1 MDDSNSTGTIIYI
14 IIMILVF
21 VGSALKK
28 KKKGLSGKKSAP
40 PIPSSK
46 TQATPASK
54 FSNFISGLIEEASP
68 KAEQPFY
75 QYETDFDDNSSEIT
89 EEFDEQP
96 PNNYSTEGISAF
108 SEDDPSTSIIET
120 GIEKNLSTTKHKLT
134 FTKDKHYYRQESENE
149 LKQVLSDFDLKKAII
164 FSEILKPK
172 YFKVNDF

>member
-28 KKKGLSGKKSAP
+28 KKKGLSGKKPAP
-40 PIPSSK
+40 PRPSSE

-68 KAEQPFY
+68 KSEQPFY
-75 QYETDFDDNSSEIT
+75 QYETDFEDNEPIIN
-89 EEFDEQP
+89 EEFEEKP
-96 PNNYSTEGISAF
+96 IENFSTEGVSVF
-108 SEDDPSTSIIET
+108 SEDDPGTSIIET
-120 GIEKNLSTTKHKLT
+120 GIEKNLSTTKHNLA
-134 FTKDKHYYRQESENE
+134 FVKDEHYQIQESKNE
-149 LKQVLSDFDLKKAII
+149 LKQVLSDFELKKAII

>member
-1 MDDSNSTGTIIYI
+1 
-14 IIMILVF
+14 MILVF

-28 KKKGLSGKKSAP
+28 KKKSLSGKKSAP
-40 PIPSSK
+40 AIPSSK

-54 FSNFISGLIEEASP
+54 FSDLISGLFEEASP

-75 QYETDFDDNSSEIT
+75 QYETDFEDNEPKINEKFEEEPT
-89 EEFDEQP
+89 E
-96 PNNYSTEGISAF
+96 NYSTEGVSVF
-108 SEDDPSTSIIET
+108 SEDDPVTSIIET

-134 FTKDKHYYRQESENE
+134 FAKDEHYQIQESKNE
-149 LKQVLSDFDLKKAII
+149 LKQVLSDFELKKAII